1 MKNSN
6 TKNKN
11 LIRFTLLVILLIIIN
26 VFSYEYFLKLDL
38 TKEKRHSISN
48 ATIKLLEHL
57 DDDVYIEVYLDGKLP
72 AKYMRLRNSAE
83 DLLESFKPH
92 IKTSFN
98 FEFKD
103 PFEGLSKK
111 EKMNLSRELY
121 QKGLTPVPIPV
132 NDENPNEKKVIL
144 PGAIVRYKGKELSVQ
159 ILQGEIAISQSQ
171 AIENSISKLEYNFAS
186 TIRRLNQKR
195 KPRIGFIHGHGEWP
209 ELMVMDFAK
218 SLSLYYDI
226 ERIDLPG
233 LLRIS
238 KAFDAIIVASP
249 SKAFNEYEKF
259 KIDQYI
265 MNGGKSLWLIN
276 AVNASMD
283 SLGGEAAFL
292 ANRNELNLEDLF
304 FNYGVRLNPDII
316 QDMHC
321 APHPFITGFVGEVP
335 QQDLLDWY
343 YYPVVIP
350 KSKHPIVN
358 NMDAVLFR
366 FTGSIDTVGTSEL
379 KKTILLS
386 SSQYSRLYQAPAR
399 VNLGILKNPPPAKMF
414 NKPNL
419 NLAVLVEGSF
429 NSLYANRANEKF
441 VKMLQDS
448 VGLKYKATGNKT
460 SMIFISDG
468 DIIRNDTT
476 RQGDLFP
483 LGFYKYTRQSFA
495 NLDLLTNAVDFLCDS
510 SGLVSLNAK
519 NIQLRPLNTPKIKL
533 ESKKW
538 KTINLVIPIIL
549 IIIFGIVYNFR
560 RIRKYTGKI

>member
-1 MKNSN
+1 MDKSD
-6 TKNKN
+6 TKNTN
-11 LIRFTLLVILLIIIN
+11 LIRFTLLIILLILIN
-26 VFSYEYFLKLDL
+26 IFCHEYFFKLDL
-38 TKEKRHSISN
+38 TKEKRHTISE
-48 ATIKLLEHL
+48 ASLQLLDQI
-57 DDDVYIEVYLDGKLP
+57 DDDIYIEVFLDGKLP

-92 IKTSFN
+92 VKTSFN

-103 PFEGLSKK
+103 PYEGLGKK

-132 NDENPNEKKVIL
+132 NDENPNEKKLIL
-144 PGAIVRYKGKELSVQ
+144 PGALIRYKGKELSVQ

-186 TIRRLNQKR
+186 TIRRLNQKE

-209 ELMVMDFAK
+209 ELMVLDFAK

-226 ERIDLPG
+226 ERIDLPK
-233 LLRIS
+233 LLRIP
-238 KAFDAIIVASP
+238 KAFDAVIVANP

-259 KIDQYI
+259 KLDQYI

-283 SLGGEAAFL
+283 SLGREAAFL
-292 ANRNELNLEDLF
+292 ANINSLNLDDLF
-304 FNYGVRLNPDII
+304 FNYGVRLNPNVI
-316 QDMHC
+316 QDMQC
-321 APHPFITGFVGEVP
+321 APHPFVTGYVGETP
-335 QQDLLDWY
+335 QQELFPWY

-366 FTGSIDTVGTSEL
+366 FAGTIDTVGSSEI
-379 KKTILLS
+379 KKTILLTS
-386 SSQYSRLYQAPAR
+386 SKYSRFYQAPAR
-399 VNLGILKNPPPAKMF
+399 VNLSILKTPPPSKMF
-414 NKPNL
+414 NKPDL
-419 NLAVLVEGSF
+419 NVAVLVEGSF
-429 NSLYANRANEKF
+429 NSLYANRANDKF

-448 VGLKYKATGNKT
+448 VGLEYKAIGNKT

-468 DIIRNDTT
+468 DVIRNDTT
-476 RQGDLFP
+476 RQGELFP

-495 NLDLLTNAVDFLCDS
+495 NLDLLTNAIDFLCDS
-510 SGLVSLNAK
+510 SGLVTINAK

-538 KTINLVIPIIL
+538 KMINLLIPIIL
-549 IIIFGIVYNFR
+549 IILFGIAYNFR